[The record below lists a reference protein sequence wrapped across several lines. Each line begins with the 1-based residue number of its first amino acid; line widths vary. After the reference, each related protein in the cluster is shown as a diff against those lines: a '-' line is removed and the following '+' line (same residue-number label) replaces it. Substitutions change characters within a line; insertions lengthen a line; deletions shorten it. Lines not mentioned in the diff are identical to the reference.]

1 MPASKQKQPQKKLY
15 NFIIFIQKQN
25 KLYLYLKL
33 SKNKLHFL
41 C

>member
-1 MPASKQKQPQKKLY
+1 MHASKQKHPREKPY